1 MSEFSPIPAPSRSR
15 RRVVL
20 FSVGGAAAVAVAL
33 GGGAVA
39 LASGPGSG
47 PSASGPSGSASVPA
61 PTSSGTAGS
70 HRPEPRRHAPHLDGT
85 VVSANRSSIVIT
97 DHEGFRRTID
107 LSSKTSYTD
116 GLSATPAAGTRI
128 HAEGTVASDKTSLD
142 ATRVGKAPAGPKEG
156 GPGGKGDPRHGPGR
170 GHRPPAPPSGGSAP
184 SGRPSPPSGRP
195 SAPSSSGGQTPAP
208 SATPSTTHS

>member
-20 FSVGGAAAVAVAL
+20 FAVGGATAAAVAV

-47 PSASGPSGSASVPA
+47 PSGSGSSGSGSAPA
-61 PTSSGTAGS
+61 PTSSGTVGS
-70 HRPEPRRHAPHLDGT
+70 QRPQPRRHAPHLDGT
-85 VVSANRSSIVIT
+85 VVSANGSSIVIT
-97 DHEGFRRTID
+97 DREGFQRTID
-107 LSSKTSYTD
+107 ITSNTTYTD
-116 GLSATPAAGTRI
+116 GLTATPAAGTRI

-142 ATRVGKAPAGPKEG
+142 ATRIGKAPVGPMEG
-156 GPGGKGDPRHGPGR
+156 GPRGKGDTQHGPGR

-184 SGRPSPPSGRP
+184 SGRPSPPS
-195 SAPSSSGGQTPAP
+195 SSGGQTPAP